1 MQLRSGQ
8 QSHSAPAQATPLQHP
23 SASASLAA
31 SRLAR
36 STPASLSHTS
46 APSAPG
52 RPANLAATLR
62 DRAPAT
68 RFAAIRPV
76 AAKVVGAFVPRLTKP
91 AFERYGFSAAAL
103 ITDWSTIIGPDIA
116 RYTMPERLKWPR
128 RVEWTGEDVA
138 DADRGRPGAT
148 LVLAVTAGRA
158 LDVQYKAAQIVERI
172 NNYFGYRAVA
182 DLRIV
187 QVTALAAPTSPPA
200 KPVAETALAARAP
213 RAELQSI
220 AEPDLRAALERMAAG
235 LVSRKSRASTIA

>member
-1 MQLRSGQ
+1 MQSRSGQ
-8 QSHSAPAQATPLQHP
+8 QSHSASARATPAARP
-23 SASASLAA
+23 VAGATLAG

-36 STPASLSHTS
+36 SPTASLSHAS
-46 APSAPG
+46 GNSSPG

-103 ITDWSTIIGPDIA
+103 ITDWATIIGPDIA

-128 RVEWTGEDVA
+128 RVEWSGDDVA
-138 DADRGRPGAT
+138 EADRGRPGAT
-148 LVLAVTAGRA
+148 LILAVTARRA
-158 LDVQYKAAQIVERI
+158 LDVQYKTAQIVERI

-187 QVTALAAPTSPPA
+187 QVTALAAPSTPPA
-200 KPVAETALAARAP
+200 RPAADTAPANRTP
-213 RAELQSI
+213 RVELQSI

-235 LVSRKSRASTIA
+235 LVSRKSRAGTIA